1 MGCCVV
7 FGVVFIISTF
17 ALCPLASNWS
27 ESTTGVRCVQSTGY
41 VVSGILNLALDV
53 IIVVLPLFPVWR
65 LQMATIRKVAISGIF
80 GIGLL

>member
-53 IIVVLPLFPVWR
+53 IIVALPLFPVWR

>member
-1 MGCCVV
+1 
-7 FGVVFIISTF
+7 
-17 ALCPLASNWS
+17 
-27 ESTTGVRCVQSTGY
+27 VQSTGY

-53 IIVVLPLFPVWR
+53 IIVALPLFPVWR